1 VRFPHP
7 ETSRLVIVGPSDYDH
22 DSLEN
27 LPAVANCSGQLHTIL
42 TDRETGGFLPQNCL
56 VSDGNLEPQ
65 RLADRIQKITS
76 EAEDVLAL
84 WLIGHGLLDIE
95 TRRLHFAL
103 KATNPENLYYTALPF
118 DLLRRAIIASPAV
131 IKVLMLDCCFSGRA
145 IAEMAMAG
153 SGGVEEVVRAE
164 VAVEGTCIV
173 TACSGREIALAPPG
187 GKYTAFTG
195 AALEVLEANAP
206 LPVGEMVGQVSRLLQ
221 GRQHPLPHLA
231 STETAADLA
240 LVRHAGRPPGQ
251 AAPRGLQVTVIP
263 AEAEG
268 LRASEAL
275 GVTGTALAQGI
286 AAAVRRADPE
296 PRESSLRPVDADA
309 REAGMRQLR
318 ASAEE
323 EAGSEKEIEPEV
335 AIAAL
340 RKAITE
346 MIPLGGNVH
355 PLTLAVRDLQGFWLS
370 RAERYLDAVRIF
382 TRVAQARTDIY
393 GPEHPFALA
402 SRHNLAHAMG
412 LAGDIPGAVS
422 QFITITEERKRILG
436 DRHPDTLLSTDG
448 LAYWTAVS
456 GDTLKAVTIYQALY
470 EDEDWQSGPDDE
482 RTLRRLS
489 RLGWARGL
497 NQDLAGARDSY
508 SDLAERW
515 ASLEGAEST
524 QARKYAEFRDH
535 WAARMQSEH

>member
-1 VRFPHP
+1 MRFPHL

-22 DSLEN
+22 ESLEN
-27 LPAVANCSGQLHTIL
+27 LPAVANCSSQLHTIL

-76 EAEDVLAL
+76 EAEDVLAF

-103 KATNPENLYYTALPF
+103 KATNPEKLYYTALPF

-173 TACSGREIALAPPG
+173 TACSGHGIALAPPG

-195 AALEVLEANAP
+195 AVLEVLEANAP

-221 GRQHPLPHLA
+221 GRQYPLPHVA
-231 STETAADLA
+231 STDTAADLA
-240 LVRHAGRPPGQ
+240 LVRHGGRPSGQ
-251 AAPRGLQVTVIP
+251 AAPRGLQVMVIP
-263 AEAEG
+263 ADAASEG
-268 LRASEAL
+268 L
-275 GVTGTALAQGI
+275 GVPGAAMAQGV

-296 PRESSLRPVDADA
+296 PRESALRPVDADA
-309 REAGMRQLR
+309 RELGMRQLC
-318 ASAEE
+318 AAAEE
-323 EAGSEKEIEPEV
+323 AAGGEKEIEPEV
-335 AIAAL
+335 VIAAL

-346 MIPLGGNVH
+346 MIPLGGITH

-370 RAERYLDAVRIF
+370 RAERYLDAARIF
-382 TRVAQARTDIY
+382 ARLVQARADIY
-393 GPEHPFALA
+393 GPEHPFVLA
-402 SRHNLAHAMG
+402 SRHNLAHMMG
-412 LAGDIPGAVS
+412 LAGDILGAVS
-422 QFITITEERKRILG
+422 QFTTITEDRKRILG
-436 DRHPDTLLSTDG
+436 DRHPDTLLSMDG

-456 GDTLKAVTIYQALY
+456 GDTLNAAAMYQALY

-482 RTLRRLS
+482 RTLRRLC

-508 SDLAERW
+508 ADLAERW
-515 ASLEGAEST
+515 VSREGAEST